1 MDDEKIYRMFLC
13 GVPGL
18 FYEDQMRLYEALGSF
33 RAVYE
38 ASEIELRM
46 NIDGKQNLIDSLLLL
61 RSERDPAREYD
72 SMLNKGIRFSS
83 IADPEYPDRL
93 RRIPEPPMGLFHI
106 GDIPHDDCPSI
117 AIIGSRA
124 CSNYGKEMSLRFA
137 KELSKAGFDIIS
149 GMAVG
154 IDGYSHRGA
163 LNACGRT
170 TAVLGS
176 GVDVCYPEG
185 NRDVYERLKEHGT
198 IVSEYYPGM
207 PPLHINFPRRNRII
221 SGLSDAILV
230 VEAKEKSGTLITV
243 DQGLEQGK
251 DIFAVPGKITDTMS
265 AGCNEL
271 ILRGASIALSAANI
285 IEEMAPKYGIA
296 FNRSSVKTTK
306 SMREKRDEGPSDAKA
321 KKEMNVK
328 QRVYFALS
336 FDPQS
341 AEEIAVSAEADISDV
356 LGILTLLEIEGR
368 CRRIGLSSFVRCE

>member
-18 FYEDQMRLYEALGSF
+18 FYEDQMRLYDAFGSF
-33 RAVYE
+33 KSIYA
-38 ASEIELRM
+38 ASELNLRM
-46 NIDGKQNLIDSLLLL
+46 NIDGRQHLIDSFLKL

-72 SMLNKGIRFSS
+72 SMLNKGIRFTS
-83 IADPEYPDRL
+83 IDDPEYPERL
-93 RRIPEPPMGLFHI
+93 RRIPEPPMGVFHI
-106 GDIPHDDCPSI
+106 GQIPHDDCPSI

-124 CSNYGKEMSLRFA
+124 CSNYGKEMSLKFA
-137 KELSKAGFDIIS
+137 KDLSKAGFDIIS

-163 LNACGRT
+163 LNVGGRT
-170 TAVLGS
+170 SAVLGS

-185 NRDVYERLKEHGT
+185 NRDVYERLKECGT
-198 IVSEYYPGM
+198 ILSEYYPGT
-207 PPLHINFPRRNRII
+207 PPLHVNFPRRNRII

-230 VEAKEKSGTLITV
+230 IEAKEKSGTLITV

-265 AGCNEL
+265 AGCNDL

-285 IEEMAPKYGIA
+285 IEEMAPKYGIS
-296 FNRSSVKTTK
+296 FNSKRVNLRRSTGTERVEKKSGSKT
-306 SMREKRDEGPSDAKA
+306 M
-321 KKEMNVK
+321 KEMNIN
-328 QRVYFALS
+328 QRIYSALS
-336 FDPQS
+336 FDP
-341 AEEIAVSAEADISDV
+341 ATPEEIATAVSADIRDV
-356 LGILTLLEIEGR
+356 LGVLTLLELDGR